1 MVAKTIFW
9 YCAIMLIY
17 SYSRENNRVDLN
29 FFASKE
35 AYQIGRQLEKITVK
49 KGEVKVVK
57 CAKNKSWVPRS
68 PPLGHLSVK
77 NVKTLVLMVLMLVR
91 LQH

>member
-17 SYSRENNRVDLN
+17 ANSRENNGVDLIF

-35 AYQIGRQLEKITVK
+35 AYPIVKQLEKITVK
-49 KGEVKVVK
+49 KPEVKVVK
-57 CAKNKSWVPRS
+57 CAKNKSWVPGN
-68 PPLGHLSVK
+68 PLGHLSV
-77 NVKTLVLMVLMLVR
+77 NA
-91 LQH
+91 